1 MTEKRRIDDPGVLKA
16 LAHPMRQR
24 LYGLLLRLGP
34 QPVTALAKRLDTDP
48 GLVSYHLRE
57 LARGGFAEEAPE
69 LARDRR
75 ERWYRAS
82 DDGNSWSSTDFRTPE
97 ARAVAT
103 TVQAQMVTD
112 QFERLRAYQQISD
125 SWGDDWLGAAT
136 NSNSYLR
143 LTPDEL
149 RDLATELNEVITRY
163 HRRSPLPLPPGE
175 DPDDGREH
183 VFLFFHAFPEK
194 P

>member
-1 MTEKRRIDDPGVLKA
+1 MTERRRIDDPGALKA
-16 LAHPMRQR
+16 LAHPLRQR

-75 ERWYRAS
+75 ERWYRAA
-82 DDGNSWSSTDFRTPE
+82 DGGNTWSTADFRTPA

-103 TVQAQMVTD
+103 TVQAQMVAD
-112 QFERLRAYQQISD
+112 QFERLRHYHQISD
-125 SWGDDWLGAAT
+125 SWGEDWANAAT
-136 NSNSYLR
+136 ATNSYLR

-149 RDLATELNEVITRY
+149 RALSADLLEVLARY
-163 HRRSPLPLPPGE
+163 QRLAPLPAPDE
-175 DPDDGREH
+175 DDGREH
-183 VFLFFHAFPEK
+183 VYLFLHAFPEQ

>member
-16 LAHPMRQR
+16 LAHPLRQR

-82 DDGNSWSSTDFRTPE
+82 DDGNSWSSADFRTPE

-103 TVQAQMVTD
+103 TVQAQMVAD
-112 QFERLRAYQQISD
+112 QFERLRAYQQIGD
-125 SWGDDWLGAAT
+125 SWGDGWAEAAT
-136 NSNSYLR
+136 NTNAYLR

-149 RDLATELNEVITRY
+149 RALSADLLEVLARY
-163 HRRSPLPLPPGE
+163 KKLAPKPA
-175 DPDDGREH
+175 DDGREH